1 MSSQVSEADP
11 GQSDAV
17 ADNPDAYIAGD
28 RRRALASGV
37 TIPDRVT
44 GSGLFVDI
52 SGFTPLT
59 EALATELGARRGAEE
74 LTAVLDRIFDA
85 VLGELHRYGGSVV
98 YFSGDA
104 VTCWLDGDDGTL
116 AVACGLDMQRA
127 MATVP
132 EVRTPGGQR
141 FQIGMKVAVAA
152 GKARRFVVGDPDVQL
167 IDVLAG
173 SLMDRLAAAEHH
185 AERGDVVVE
194 ASTLAAIEDRTE
206 LIVVRGEPGSG
217 VGVVGGLRGPIG
229 PLPPPAPYPFL
240 PRSVVRQWLLPPV
253 YERMRAG
260 RGDFLAELRPAVIMF
275 VRFGGIDYDDDPDAP
290 KLLDDFM
297 SRAQWVIDG
306 HGGNLLSLTVGDKGA
321 YFYAVFGAPLAHED
335 DAARAC
341 AAALD
346 VLGMEGETAAR
357 DLQIGLSS
365 GRVRSG
371 ATGHRYRRMFCCLG
385 DPVNLAARLMSAA
398 PPGAAFATAEV
409 ARAAGPRF
417 SFETL
422 PDFKAKGKSQL
433 VPLRQL
439 TGRRRGAA
447 HRAQR
452 PVHPLVGRAAELARL
467 RELAD
472 LAVAGRGQVIALE
485 AEAGMGKSR
494 LADEMLKLLGAEGI
508 AVHAGAAASVGSA
521 ASYLAWQSIW
531 ASLLGVTGEG
541 DAALAIEQALAAADE
556 TLLPRLPLLGA
567 VLGLPIEDNE
577 LTGGLDPK
585 HRKSALESL
594 LMRYLTVRAGHAP
607 LVLLLEDCHWL
618 DSLSADLLDLVAR
631 AAAGLPILIVLTYRP
646 GPYGAPKL
654 RHTTVLPL
662 DGLDAGSSRA
672 LLIERLLEQFGPD
685 VKPPDSMLTRLVER
699 SEGNP
704 FFLEE
709 LVNYLHDEGIDP
721 SDPKAATVDLP
732 ASLATL
738 VLSRIDTLGESSR
751 RTLKV
756 ASVVGRQFGVDVL
769 TRAYPDLGG
778 RRQVVG
784 YLRRLGAEDLVVQE
798 DARGDE
804 YAFRHAVIRE
814 VAYESMPFSMRSL
827 LHGRIGAWLEL
838 TSPDALDLLAHHFWY
853 SNEEKKKREYL
864 RRAGEAAE
872 GRYANDAAIDYYRRL
887 AGLLGD
893 EDRGEV
899 LRKLGSVL
907 ELRGDWAA
915 SESAY
920 TEALQLADKLGDGA
934 AAAWARVGRSVAT
947 RRQGRYGESA
957 ADLDA
962 AAVNFQS
969 ISDTRGMA
977 RVAHVRGVIA
987 YQRGELEEASTQ
999 LQLSLGLW
1007 KAVGNREAEARVLD
1021 SLAVT
1026 AVYQENYEL
1035 AAVLGQQVLDLWLV
1049 LGHRWGVG
1057 FSYLNLGVHAIL
1069 RKDYALATS
1078 HEEQALAILLEVG
1091 DTYGVANARH
1101 NLGDIARET
1110 GDRASACENYA
1121 ASLEMFRDLGDRR
1134 SLCMVY
1140 EAIALLLA
1148 GSAPLD
1154 ALRLV
1159 GAADAFRQGI
1169 GSPRSAA
1176 DGARIEEELGDA
1188 RSRLGLDASSAEQEG
1203 RALAFDA
1210 AVELALRLCGR

>member
-1 MSSQVSEADP
+1 
-11 GQSDAV
+11 
-17 ADNPDAYIAGD
+17 
-28 RRRALASGV
+28 
-37 TIPDRVT
+37 
-44 GSGLFVDI
+44 
-52 SGFTPLT
+52 
-59 EALATELGARRGAEE
+59 
-74 LTAVLDRIFDA
+74 
-85 VLGELHRYGGSVV
+85 
-98 YFSGDA
+98 
-104 VTCWLDGDDGTL
+104 
-116 AVACGLDMQRA
+116 
-127 MATVP
+127 
-132 EVRTPGGQR
+132 
-141 FQIGMKVAVAA
+141 
-152 GKARRFVVGDPDVQL
+152 
-167 IDVLAG
+167 
-173 SLMDRLAAAEHH
+173 
-185 AERGDVVVE
+185 
-194 ASTLAAIEDRTE
+194 
-206 LIVVRGEPGSG
+206 
-217 VGVVGGLRGPIG
+217 
-229 PLPPPAPYPFL
+229 
-240 PRSVVRQWLLPPV
+240 
-253 YERMRAG
+253 
-260 RGDFLAELRPAVIMF
+260 
-275 VRFGGIDYDDDPDAP
+275 
-290 KLLDDFM
+290 
-297 SRAQWVIDG
+297 
-306 HGGNLLSLTVGDKGA
+306 
-321 YFYAVFGAPLAHED
+321 
-335 DAARAC
+335 
-341 AAALD
+341 
-346 VLGMEGETAAR
+346 
-357 DLQIGLSS
+357 
-365 GRVRSG
+365 
-371 ATGHRYRRMFCCLG
+371 
-385 DPVNLAARLMSAA
+385 
-398 PPGAAFATAEV
+398 
-409 ARAAGPRF
+409 
-417 SFETL
+417 
-422 PDFKAKGKSQL
+422 
-433 VPLRQL
+433 
-439 TGRRRGAA
+439 
-447 HRAQR
+447 
-452 PVHPLVGRAAELARL
+452 
-467 RELAD
+467 
-472 LAVAGRGQVIALE
+472 
-485 AEAGMGKSR
+485 
-494 LADEMLKLLGAEGI
+494 
-508 AVHAGAAASVGSA
+508 
-521 ASYLAWQSIW
+521 
-531 ASLLGVTGEG
+531 
-541 DAALAIEQALAAADE
+541 
-556 TLLPRLPLLGA
+556 

-685 VKPPDSMLTRLVER
+685 VKPPDSMLRRLVER

-778 RRQVVG
+778 RRQVIG

-838 TSPDALDLLAHHFWY
+838 TSPDALDLLAHHFWH
-853 SNEEKKKREYL
+853 SAEEKKKREYL
-864 RRAGEAAE
+864 CAPARRLRPAMPTTPPSTTTNGSPGCSATRSE
-872 GRYANDAAIDYYRRL
+872 GRSSASS
-887 AGLLGD
+887 GPCW
-893 EDRGEV
+893 
-899 LRKLGSVL
+899 SS
-907 ELRGDWAA
+907 RGDWAG

-920 TEALQLADKLGDGA
+920 TQALELAEKLGDGG

-1069 RKDYALATS
+1069 RKEYALASS

-1159 GAADAFRQGI
+1159 GAADAFRQASGRLARPPTAR
-1169 GSPRSAA
+1169 GSRKS
-1176 DGARIEEELGDA
+1176 
-1188 RSRLGLDASSAEQEG
+1188 
-1203 RALAFDA
+1203 
-1210 AVELALRLCGR
+1210 